1 MSNEKSV
8 RIFRVSG
15 SFKQKRQTT
24 PFSKEI
30 LAITEE
36 NAKDKLYTEFGSKN
50 RLKRRQIRIQKI
62 EEIQKEDITD
72 PLIEK
77 ILNNEFKIPF
87 EG

>member
-1 MSNEKSV
+1 M
-8 RIFRVSG
+8 
-15 SFKQKRQTT
+15 
-24 PFSKEI
+24 

-36 NAKDKLYTEFGSKN
+36 NAKNKLFAEFGSKN
-50 RLKRRQIRIQKI
+50 RLKRRQIKIQNIK
-62 EEIQKEDITD
+62 EIQKEDITD

>member
-1 MSNEKSV
+1 MTDEKSV
-8 RIFRVSG
+8 RIFRISG
-15 SFKQKRQTT
+15 LFKQRRETT
-24 PFSKEI
+24 PFTKEI

-36 NAKDKLYTEFGSKN
+36 NAKNKLFAEFGSKN
-50 RLKRRQIRIQKI
+50 RLKRRQIKIQNIK
-62 EEIQKEDITD
+62 EIQKEDITD